1 MKLFLFIFLSFSI
14 CSLNAE
20 LKFQQ
25 KTLNFTLD
33 NENQFVD
40 FEFKFKN
47 EGKSPVLITNI
58 QTSCG
63 CTTSNICPRIIDSG
77 EYGTIHGSVHLEPF
91 EDFKFVKLTVKTD
104 LIPQNSI
111 ILGINVERSKIVEI
125 KPKLLFWQLDT
136 LPIEK
141 TFTVKISKHSDYK
154 LKEILLIS
162 NRFRVKELNGNSYSI
177 KPISTESKT
186 NETIKVILRN
196 DKKMQYTHIVHLV
209 IK

>member
-33 NENQFVD
+33 NENQIVD
-40 FEFKFKN
+40 FEFKFRN
-47 EGKSPVLITNI
+47 AGKTPVSITSI

-63 CTTSNICPRIIDSG
+63 CTTSNNCPRIINSG
-77 EYGTIHGSVHLEPF
+77 ECGTIHGSVHLEPF

-111 ILGINVERSKIVEI
+111 ILGINVERAKIVEI
-125 KPKLLFWQLDT
+125 KPKLLFWQLGS
-136 LPIEK
+136 LSIEK

-154 LKEILLIS
+154 LKEIFLTS
-162 NRFRVKELNGNSYSI
+162 NRFKIKELDGNNYSV
-177 KPISTESKT
+177 KPISTELKT
-186 NETIKVILRN
+186 NETIKIILRS
-196 DKKMQYTHIVHLV
+196 DKQTQYTHIVYLL